1 MLSVAKRQSFAISCK
16 LWGKH
21 SLFCP
26 FAIRFKTQE
35 LLFAGPL
42 WSTAYQLVSHMFDR
56 PAPFLVIFTPKKS
69 LQCWLC
75 ARDIIGSLPLGQC
88 SHCFSGTWTSLDFWK
103 DPNIGEPSF
112 KEKLQKHTY
121 RPQKPQESDQFCFQC
136 TTYKKSGVHRKEN
149 WCVQVFLVA
158 ALWFDPHWRWLKVE
172 ATWGPPASNVKRT
185 WAQMGDGQYIKA
197 HYHHHHNHHH
207 HFHQHHNHHHHHHH
221 EHHHHH
227 HHHHHFIIIVIV
239 GIIIIIIITII
250 IITII
255 IIIILILIIINII
268 IIIIFISIILS
279 SSSSSSSSSL
289 ASSSSSSPASS
300 SSSSSSSSSPSSSSL
315 PSSSSYSYSSSSSL
329 SSSSSTSS
337 SSASSSSSFSSAS
350 YYHHRHRRHHHH

>member
-16 LWGKH
+16 LWRKH

-112 KEKLQKHTY
+112 KEKPQKHTY

-136 TTYKKSGVHRKEN
+136 TTYKKIRRSSERKLMCPSVPGGSLGV
-149 WCVQVFLVA
+149 W
-158 ALWFDPHWRWLKVE
+158 PTLKVAE
-172 ATWGPPASNVKRT
+172 GGS
-185 WAQMGDGQYIKA
+185 
-197 HYHHHHNHHH
+197 HL
-207 HFHQHHNHHHHHHH
+207 
-221 EHHHHH
+221 
-227 HHHHHFIIIVIV
+227 
-239 GIIIIIIITII
+239 GI
-250 IITII
+250 
-255 IIIILILIIINII
+255 
-268 IIIIFISIILS
+268 
-279 SSSSSSSSSL
+279 
-289 ASSSSSSPASS
+289 
-300 SSSSSSSSSPSSSSL
+300 PS
-315 PSSSSYSYSSSSSL
+315 
-329 SSSSSTSS
+329 
-337 SSASSSSSFSSAS
+337 FQC
-350 YYHHRHRRHHHH
+350 